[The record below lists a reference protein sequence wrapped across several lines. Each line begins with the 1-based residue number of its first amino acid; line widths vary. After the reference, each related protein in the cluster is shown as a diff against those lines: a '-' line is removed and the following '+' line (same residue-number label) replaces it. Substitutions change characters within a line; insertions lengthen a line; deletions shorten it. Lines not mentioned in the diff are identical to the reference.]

1 MREKGRW
8 SLAKGLLV
16 GLAGLGLLTGAAW
29 LILFGVHE
37 FALSIELE
45 GAPYMT
51 VEYGESYRDPGARV
65 RLTGPLFPQEGLEIP
80 GIKVESSALEKK
92 VLGEQQITYQA
103 SFGPWQT
110 RAKRT
115 VRIVDTKCPVIIL
128 NEDDTTTIEP
138 GTAYQEPGYTAVDNF
153 DGDITS
159 RVRRWEE
166 YGKVIYSVVDSSGN
180 PAVVEREIP
189 YYDGSPP
196 EIFLRGGKRYGIVC
210 GSPYVEPG
218 FLALDNV
225 DGDLTEQVSVEGEV
239 IWWMPGVYPVVYTVR
254 DSYDNETTLT
264 REVKVSAADWVQS
277 QWPQEKTIYLT
288 FDDGPGPYTMSLL
301 DTLDRFGVKA
311 TFFVTNSGY
320 DEVMEQIVAR
330 GHSIGVHTVS
340 HDYQNIYSSPE
351 AYFDDLLGMRQ
362 IIFENTGVET
372 CLMRFP
378 GGSSN
383 EVSRRCCQGIMTTL
397 SQAVRD
403 AGFQYFD
410 WNVDSQ
416 DAGGAKT
423 AEEVYENVV
432 GGVSKVRVAVVLQ
445 HDIHPYSVEAVEK
458 IIRWGKNNG
467 YRFESL
473 NVSSPAFHHN
483 IRN

>member
-1 MREKGRW
+1 MKEKGRKRVVKRLLG
-8 SLAKGLLV
+8 SLA
-16 GLAGLGLLTGAAW
+16 ALGLLAGAVWLPLTGM
-29 LILFGVHE
+29 GE
-37 FALSIELE
+37 FKLSIELE
-45 GAPYMT
+45 GSPYMT
-51 VEYGESYRDPGARV
+51 VEYGEEYSEPGAKV
-65 RLTGPLFPQEGLEIP
+65 MLTGPLFLREGAEIP
-80 GIKVESSALEKK
+80 WMTAETSALEKK

-110 RAKRT
+110 KAQRT
-115 VRIVDTKCPVIIL
+115 VRIVDTKCPVIVL

-138 GTAYQEPGYTAVDNF
+138 GTVYREPGYTAVDNF

-180 PAVVEREIP
+180 PAVAEREIP

-196 EIFLRGGKRYGIVC
+196 EIFLRGGRRYAIVC
-210 GSPYVEPG
+210 GSPYEEPG
-218 FLALDNV
+218 FLAQDNV

-264 REVKVSAADWVQS
+264 REVTVSAATWVQS

-320 DEVMEQIVAR
+320 DDVMEQIVAR

-340 HDYQNIYSSPE
+340 HAYQRIYSSPE
-351 AYFDDLLGMRQ
+351 TYFEDLLGMRQ
-362 IIFENTGVET
+362 IIFENTGVQT

-383 EVSRRCCQGIMTTL
+383 EVSRHSCQGIMTTL

-432 GGVSKVRVAVVLQ
+432 KGVSKVRVAVVLQ
-445 HDIHPYSVEAVEK
+445 HDIRSYSVEAVEK
-458 IIRWGKNNG
+458 IIRWGMNNG

-473 NVSSPAFHHN
+473 EPSSPAFHHN
-483 IRN
+483 IKN